1 MMMKTISR
9 AVCVASLILTFSGGS
24 ARASD
29 KTAQAS
35 RLAVQ
40 AELQGLAARAQQ
52 FAWRPSTE
60 GGGDHSFG
68 DIVSMN
74 QLTLQ
79 PVTANGRYDLLT
91 LGVTCIVISG
101 TGKETGL
108 DGNPIRV
115 DAIVYADSVA
125 FLFHN

>member
-1 MMMKTISR
+1 MMTRVSL
-9 AVCVASLILTFSGGS
+9 AFCVLLIALLCREDSVLAGDNVG
-24 ARASD
+24 
-29 KTAQAS
+29 QAS
-35 RLAVQ
+35 RRAIQ

-60 GGGDHSFG
+60 GGGDHFFG
-68 DIVSMN
+68 NIVSMN

-91 LGVTCIVISG
+91 LGVTSIVIGG
-101 TGKETGL
+101 TGKEMGL

-125 FLFHN
+125 FLFYN